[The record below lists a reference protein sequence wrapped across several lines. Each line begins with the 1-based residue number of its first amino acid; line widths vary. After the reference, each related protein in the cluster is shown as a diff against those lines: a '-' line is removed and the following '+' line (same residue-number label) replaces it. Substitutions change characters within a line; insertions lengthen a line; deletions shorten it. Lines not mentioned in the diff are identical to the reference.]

1 MQRAGNT
8 FDVIVIGAGHNG
20 LTAAARLAQAGRK
33 VLVLEALDTL
43 GGAATTSQIVPG
55 YAAPAVAHLVEG
67 LPHRI
72 ERGLKLSK
80 HGLHYAARDIQ
91 TVALDRD
98 GDHIVLPNNRK
109 QFAAFRSRLPK
120 DADAYRDH
128 VALLRAQAALVEPL
142 IGDAPPDMHDAQA
155 MRRFFRRL
163 VWRGELSG
171 RSALKRL
178 MQTLPE
184 SIGDRLDAEFTSP
197 LLKGALALDA
207 IQGGTE
213 GPYAPGTA
221 FRAVW
226 REAIRMQ
233 GRGMRQISGGMGAL
247 ADALAAALVAG
258 GGEIRTGERVVRILV
273 EGDAAVGVELADGT
287 VLRAPLVVSSINPR
301 VTMLGLLGADRL
313 ETQPAMELRHA
324 KPQGALAKLNLALE
338 TAPVFTRLA
347 PELQSARLLIA
358 PSLREV
364 DEAAMVCREGG
375 FVSEPLMELHLPSAA
390 DLSLAPEG
398 QHILSVI
405 VHNVPY
411 DVDGGWDAR
420 REIFVQK
427 VVRTIGIYAP
437 GIADAMIAGE
447 ILTPPDIERKYG
459 LAGGDWHQGDLRLD
473 RLLGF
478 RPTPAFGRYETPVS
492 GLYLCGAGSHPGGG
506 VTCLPGWLAA
516 GKAGEGKR

>member
-1 MQRAGNT
+1 MTRAGNI
-8 FDVIVIGAGHNG
+8 FDAIVIGAGHNG
-20 LTAAARLAQAGRK
+20 LAAAARLAQQGRK
-33 VLVLEALDTL
+33 VLVLEALEMP
-43 GGAATTSQIVPG
+43 GGAAATSQIVPG

-67 LPHRI
+67 VPRRI
-72 ERGLKLSK
+72 ERGLKLAR
-80 HGLHYAARDIQ
+80 HGLRYAARDVP

-98 GDHIVLPNNRK
+98 GNHVLLPNNRK

-120 DADAYRDH
+120 DADAYRDY
-128 VALLRAQAALVEPL
+128 VALLRAQAALIEPL
-142 IGDAPPDMHDAQA
+142 LGDTPPDMNDPAA

-163 VWRGELSG
+163 VWRGQFSG
-171 RSALKRL
+171 RATLKSL

-197 LLKGALALDA
+197 LLKGALAFDA
-207 IQGGTE
+207 IQGGAE

-233 GRGMRQISGGMGAL
+233 GSGLRQISGGTGTL
-247 ADALAAALVAG
+247 ADALAAAIASQ
-258 GGEIRTGERVVRILV
+258 GGELRFGARVVRILV
-273 EGDAAVGVELADGT
+273 EGNEAAGVELADGT
-287 VLRAPLVVSSINPR
+287 VLRAPLVISGINPR
-301 VTMLGLLGADRL
+301 VTLLGLLGADRL

-324 KPQGALAKLNLALE
+324 KPKGTLAKLNLALE
-338 TAPVFTRLA
+338 TAPHFTGLA
-347 PELQSARLLIA
+347 PELQGARLLIA

-375 FVSEPLMELHLPSAA
+375 FVSEPMMELHVPSIA
-390 DLSLAPEG
+390 DRSLAPEG

-405 VHNVPY
+405 VHHVPF
-411 DVDGGWDAR
+411 DVDGGWEAR

-427 VVRTIGIYAP
+427 VVRTIDTYAP

-459 LAGGDWHQGDLRLD
+459 LAGGDWHQGDLRFD

-478 RPTPAFGRYETPVS
+478 RPSPAFGRYETPVK

-516 GKAGEGKR
+516 EKAGEGK